1 MKSKRSTSPTDLNQ
15 QWWQKELP
23 EVITCRNTMTN
34 FLQLATDKYEEI
46 TKKLTSLSAEK
57 EKLLELM
64 RKSHTVQGQE
74 ATQKKI
80 SSVRSEI
87 KDLEANK

>member
-1 MKSKRSTSPTDLNQ
+1 
-15 QWWQKELP
+15 
-23 EVITCRNTMTN
+23 MTN

-74 ATQKKI
+74 AT
-80 SSVRSEI
+80 
-87 KDLEANK
+87 